1 MTKVEC
7 LKALIS
13 KMTGKDISQIEGDSI
28 CDLLPQITEAYQV
41 GEGAGA
47 SGPSNVAVPTALDI
61 TFARKQIGTDGK
73 FILGDKGTMDID
85 LILSDGTIIPANI
98 TFTDVTA

>member
-7 LKALIS
+7 LKALLS
-13 KMTGKDISQIEGDSI
+13 KMTGKDISQIEGETV
-28 CDLLPQITEAYQV
+28 CDLLNQITEAYEV
-41 GEGAGA
+41 GGGSNG
-47 SGPSNVAVPTALDI
+47 SGTFSVVPKALDV
-61 TFARKQIGTDGK
+61 TFARKQIGEDDK

>member
-13 KMTGKDISQIEGDSI
+13 KMTGKDISQIEGETV

-47 SGPSNVAVPTALDI
+47 SGPSNV
-61 TFARKQIGTDGK
+61 GTDGK